1 VTNQYEIK
9 HVSNDYVQIAD
20 KASAGM
26 WYTMSLAEVR
36 AKAQQAREWLAVLQ
50 EAERRLTDDLH

>member
-9 HVSNDYVQIAD
+9 HVNGGYVQIVD

-50 EAERRLTDDLH
+50 EAERRLDDDLH